1 MKKQDNE
8 SLIQELTKRLDWYIM
23 KASDEEFDADEVQTL
38 MKLLDN
44 LKTEE
49 DNVEDELPVEEA
61 LDDFWKHCEEREEE
75 ERLLLGTE
83 EEKDKSEPVAEKEE
97 DKPRE
102 GKLHKVLWYF
112 RRRRFA
118 VVAAAVLVVMVLGG
132 SWQVV
137 ANAEKHGGFFWWMDK
152 NEEGTTM
159 ITAPEGA
166 EESDSSRIEI
176 YDNIK
181 KIPEDCRKYVEQTC
195 EISAASQYNFS
206 YAKIVRGTHNDTI
219 YVFLKNNSEIL
230 RFEIKMYPQK
240 ILRVRETYPG
250 FTFEKEFDND
260 GIVFDVFSKKE
271 MSRTLV
277 LLLLADLLKESGL
290 PSRQVSLFALVDA
303 LLENKQNVEL
313 LSRGNLFENK
323 YQALW
328 PDTDAIR
335 KETDEVYNR
344 ICEDGKFKEV
354 MDVLLEFAEKL
365 RLIVWSMT
373 AEGNKP
379 AETVEKETDSTAS
392 ELTEQPEIR
401 QKIIR
406 AYVYER
412 EFRRIKALPDF
423 KKLLAWLNEN
433 QINLRQFKHK
443 ISIVFQNARDGELNL
458 LFTGDAQPEHL
469 KMIAENYDGKLP
481 LYEHYWCIKV
491 PHHGTQGHYFDFS
504 QYEPENM
511 LISNG
516 IHFAN
521 SKKESKELRT
531 SPLYGGLF
539 YIPDTHMYC
548 SNCDCC
554 DSYENGCSCKE
565 ADVISPAYYKDI

>member
-1 MKKQDNE
+1 
-8 SLIQELTKRLDWYIM
+8 
-23 KASDEEFDADEVQTL
+23 
-38 MKLLDN
+38 
-44 LKTEE
+44 
-49 DNVEDELPVEEA
+49 
-61 LDDFWKHCEEREEE
+61 
-75 ERLLLGTE
+75 
-83 EEKDKSEPVAEKEE
+83 
-97 DKPRE
+97 
-102 GKLHKVLWYF
+102 
-112 RRRRFA
+112 
-118 VVAAAVLVVMVLGG
+118 
-132 SWQVV
+132 
-137 ANAEKHGGFFWWMDK
+137 
-152 NEEGTTM
+152 
-159 ITAPEGA
+159 
-166 EESDSSRIEI
+166 
-176 YDNIK
+176 
-181 KIPEDCRKYVEQTC
+181 
-195 EISAASQYNFS
+195 
-206 YAKIVRGTHNDTI
+206 
-219 YVFLKNNSEIL
+219 
-230 RFEIKMYPQK
+230 
-240 ILRVRETYPG
+240 
-250 FTFEKEFDND
+250 
-260 GIVFDVFSKKE
+260 
-271 MSRTLV
+271 
-277 LLLLADLLKESGL
+277 
-290 PSRQVSLFALVDA
+290 
-303 LLENKQNVEL
+303 
-313 LSRGNLFENK
+313 
-323 YQALW
+323 
-328 PDTDAIR
+328 
-335 KETDEVYNR
+335 
-344 ICEDGKFKEV
+344 

-365 RLIVWSMT
+365 RRIVWSMT
-373 AEGNKP
+373 AEGKKP
-379 AETVEKETDSTAS
+379 AETVEKETDATAS
-392 ELTEQPEIR
+392 ELTEQPEVR

>member
-1 MKKQDNE
+1 MKVRMYNVGFGDCFCLRDRKK
-8 SLIQELTKRLDWYIM
+8 SLL
-23 KASDEEFDADEVQTL
+23 V
-38 MKLLDN
+38 
-44 LKTEE
+44 
-49 DNVEDELPVEEA
+49 
-61 LDDFWKHCEEREEE
+61 DF
-75 ERLLLGTE
+75 GT
-83 EEKDKSEPVAEKEE
+83 
-97 DKPRE
+97 
-102 GKLHKVLWYF
+102 
-112 RRRRFA
+112 
-118 VVAAAVLVVMVLGG
+118 
-132 SWQVV
+132 
-137 ANAEKHGGFFWWMDK
+137 N
-152 NEEGTTM
+152 N
-159 ITAPEGA
+159 
-166 EESDSSRIEI
+166 SRIEGRPRREIFDLIISDLSTISSKNLLLTHFHMDHLSGLLYMMKKKDISVDFGKI
-176 YDNIK
+176 YL
-181 KIPEDCRKYVEQTC
+181 P
-195 EISAASQYNFS
+195 
-206 YAKIVRGTHNDTI
+206 
-219 YVFLKNNSEIL
+219 
-230 RFEIKMYPQK
+230 
-240 ILRVRETYPG
+240 
-250 FTFEKEFDND
+250 
-260 GIVFDVFSKKE
+260 DVFSKKE

-313 LSRGNLFENK
+313 LSRGKLFENK

-328 PDTDAIR
+328 PDVDIIQ
-335 KETDEVYNR
+335 KETDEVYDQLSKDER
-344 ICEDGKFKEV
+344 FTEV
-354 MDVLLEFAEKL
+354 MEVLLEFAEKL
-365 RLIVWSMT
+365 RRIVWSMT
-373 AEGNKP
+373 EEGRTQS
-379 AETVEKETDSTAS
+379 EEEQEKIS
-392 ELTEQPEIR
+392 L
-401 QKIIR
+401 
-406 AYVYER
+406 AYVYDR
-412 EFRRIKALPDF
+412 EFRRIKAIPEF
-423 KKLLAWLNEN
+423 KELLNYLNEKKV
-433 QINLRQFKHK
+433 NLRQFKHK

-458 LFTGDAQPEHL
+458 LFTGDAQPEHM